1 VRVKAHYGAVSSDS
15 RIPAAIT
22 ITYVNVVIAP
32 DSTLVRRLKPQRTL
46 PALDFVTFSGDEI
59 FPEKNWLVLAQ
70 IVRRSQ
76 RDAMANRSS
85 KDARFFRSEGPRGSS
100 LTDARLV
107 LITAIAA

>member
-1 VRVKAHYGAVSSDS
+1 M
-15 RIPAAIT
+15 
-22 ITYVNVVIAP
+22 AP

-59 FPEKNWLVLAQ
+59 FQGKNRLVLAQ

-76 RDAMANRSS
+76 REAVANRAS
-85 KDARFFRSEGPRGSS
+85 KDARFLRSEGPRGSS